1 MNNLRIPSVTV
12 LTTVYNGLPHL
23 EEAIDSTLN
32 QTYSNFKYLII
43 DDASPDKDVVPFIQQ
58 YKDDRIHLIVN
69 EKNLGVSK
77 TFNKALGII
86 DTEFLIR
93 LDQDDISLPNRI
105 EELMGFFQA
114 NTKVSVAC
122 SWEHTIDSEGKR
134 IRDWTREISN
144 YGDFISP
151 VLLGICPIWHPSIA
165 FRTESLKEAGGFD
178 HSYIRA
184 EDFEVTARLAM
195 KRYEAGICRKF
206 LVLQREHDNRQSI
219 QFDSIQTETTSR
231 IQKECIEQFLPNDG
245 SDLISRFLL
254 LKVDIGFFDKHKVI
268 EISKQLNNMKSN
280 MKKELNLSS
289 SELISIEKNF
299 TRRIGYGLKFLNY
312 YRFLPSIF
320 FIMIFYLLSPTHIKN
335 LRLTVSATL
344 NFLMELKYKL
354 KEYK

>member
-1 MNNLRIPSVTV
+1 MNNLNLPSVTV

-23 EEAIDSTLN
+23 EEAIESTLN

-43 DDASPDKDVVPFIQQ
+43 DDASPDKNIVPFIQQ

-77 TFNKALGII
+77 TYNKALEII

-93 LDQDDISLPNRI
+93 LDQDDVSLPNRI
-105 EELMGFFQA
+105 EELMCFFKE
-114 NTKVSVAC
+114 NTSLSVAC
-122 SWEHTIDSEGKR
+122 SWEHTIDSKGKR
-134 IRDWTREISN
+134 IRDWTREIRN

-151 VLLGICPIWHPSIA
+151 ILLGICPIWHPSIA
-165 FRTESLKEAGGFD
+165 FRTEALREAGGFND
-178 HSYIRA
+178 SYVRA

-219 QFDSIQTETTSR
+219 QFDTIQTETTYR
-231 IQKECIEQFLPNDG
+231 IQKECIEKFLPNED
-245 SDLISRFLL
+245 SDLLSRFLL
-254 LKVDIGFFDKHKVI
+254 LEVDIGFFDKYKVI
-268 EISKQLNNMKSN
+268 EISKQLNTMKSN
-280 MKKELNLSS
+280 MKEKLKLSNAELFST
-289 SELISIEKNF
+289 EENF
-299 TRRIGYGLKFLNY
+299 TKRIGYGLKFLNY
-312 YRFLPSIF
+312 YKFLPSF
-320 FIMIFYLLSPTHIKN
+320 LFIMVFYLLSPTHIKN
-335 LRLTVSATL
+335 LRLTASATL